1 MVMTDPIA
9 DFLTRIRN
17 ANQAKH
23 EVLEVPAS
31 NIKKGIAE
39 ILKREGFVKNVEVI
53 EDDKQG
59 IIRVF
64 LKYGQNGEKVIT
76 NFSDVSLWAI
86 ALVVG
91 YVLIGAIL
99 LLRLAWKRKHTKM
112 ENVTQNTPIE
122 QSKEIYRESQN
133 DTKSE
138 NSDATKYLPV
148 PQEHVSIIEQK
159 DFSHFYITLEHHLKA
174 PSKFLDTL
182 KDLWEEPNISTGM
195 VATPEMFFSSQE
207 FYGSYY
213 DNLAHVEKKQNSV
226 VKLREGTLINLNG
239 KIYRVRKIEI
249 QNKATSSS
257 VRLDL
262 EKLSVSNY
270 SLEKRDNHYAR
281 LRRSNS

>member
-1 MVMTDPIA
+1 
-9 DFLTRIRN
+9 
-17 ANQAKH
+17 
-23 EVLEVPAS
+23 
-31 NIKKGIAE
+31 
-39 ILKREGFVKNVEVI
+39 
-53 EDDKQG
+53 
-59 IIRVF
+59 
-64 LKYGQNGEKVIT
+64 
-76 NFSDVSLWAI
+76 
-86 ALVVG
+86 
-91 YVLIGAIL
+91 
-99 LLRLAWKRKHTKM
+99 M

>member
-1 MVMTDPIA
+1 M
-9 DFLTRIRN
+9 
-17 ANQAKH
+17 
-23 EVLEVPAS
+23 
-31 NIKKGIAE
+31 
-39 ILKREGFVKNVEVI
+39 
-53 EDDKQG
+53 
-59 IIRVF
+59 
-64 LKYGQNGEKVIT
+64 
-76 NFSDVSLWAI
+76 
-86 ALVVG
+86 
-91 YVLIGAIL
+91 
-99 LLRLAWKRKHTKM
+99 
-112 ENVTQNTPIE
+112 
-122 QSKEIYRESQN
+122 
-133 DTKSE
+133 
-138 NSDATKYLPV
+138 
-148 PQEHVSIIEQK
+148 
-159 DFSHFYITLEHHLKA
+159 
-174 PSKFLDTL
+174 
-182 KDLWEEPNISTGM
+182 WEEPNISTGM

>member
-1 MVMTDPIA
+1 MM
-9 DFLTRIRN
+9 L
-17 ANQAKH
+17 
-23 EVLEVPAS
+23 
-31 NIKKGIAE
+31 
-39 ILKREGFVKNVEVI
+39 
-53 EDDKQG
+53 
-59 IIRVF
+59 
-64 LKYGQNGEKVIT
+64 
-76 NFSDVSLWAI
+76 
-86 ALVVG
+86 
-91 YVLIGAIL
+91 
-99 LLRLAWKRKHTKM
+99 
-112 ENVTQNTPIE
+112 
-122 QSKEIYRESQN
+122 
-133 DTKSE
+133 
-138 NSDATKYLPV
+138 
-148 PQEHVSIIEQK
+148 VSIIEQK
-159 DFSHFYITLEHHLKA
+159 DFSHFYITLEHHLKT

-207 FYGSYY
+207 FYGSCY
-213 DNLAHVEKKQNSV
+213 DNLAYVEKNQNSV

>member
-1 MVMTDPIA
+1 MLI
-9 DFLTRIRN
+9 
-17 ANQAKH
+17 
-23 EVLEVPAS
+23 
-31 NIKKGIAE
+31 
-39 ILKREGFVKNVEVI
+39 
-53 EDDKQG
+53 
-59 IIRVF
+59 
-64 LKYGQNGEKVIT
+64 EKVIT

-99 LLRLAWKRKHTKM
+99 LLRLAWKRKYTKM

-138 NSDATKYLPV
+138 NSDAIKYLPV

-159 DFSHFYITLEHHLKA
+159 DFSHFYITLEHHLKT

-207 FYGSYY
+207 FYGSCY
-213 DNLAHVEKKQNSV
+213 DNLAYVEKKQNSV

>member
-1 MVMTDPIA
+1 MLI
-9 DFLTRIRN
+9 
-17 ANQAKH
+17 
-23 EVLEVPAS
+23 
-31 NIKKGIAE
+31 
-39 ILKREGFVKNVEVI
+39 
-53 EDDKQG
+53 
-59 IIRVF
+59 
-64 LKYGQNGEKVIT
+64 EKVIT

-112 ENVTQNTPIE
+112 ENVTQNTPIK

-159 DFSHFYITLEHHLKA
+159 DFSHFYITLEHHIKA

-207 FYGSYY
+207 FYGSCY

-270 SLEKRDNHYAR
+270 SPEKRDNHYAR